1 MANTSNK
8 SRRNTRSK
16 LSQERESQNTELVR
30 VILPRSQL
38 SRARRAKASPH
49 KHIPEK
55 SAKNAKRR
63 ILAHVRVHR
72 TPNIAVRTAA
82 GVKHVVGPMRR
93 SSTYKGI
100 GRFQSV
106 SAGAVLKF

>member
-1 MANTSNK
+1 MANTDNNTCRRPLSK
-8 SRRNTRSK
+8 HSRK
-16 LSQERESQNTELVR
+16 RESKNTHAGSRNFAAKSTV
-30 VILPRSQL
+30 
-38 SRARRAKASPH
+38 RARRAKASPH
-49 KHIPEK
+49 KHIPKK
-55 SAKNAKRR
+55 SAKNAKRG